1 MDEKEEVKVNNKKTK
16 KKKSTIGKI
25 FDVVISIVVFGIM
38 GIWFIDFFSVYND
51 KDPKFCLEIE
61 IREYEDG
68 STTVCTG
75 LGYKVYQY
83 DRYSIEGSEFG
94 PVWMEER
101 Q

>member
-1 MDEKEEVKVNNKKTK
+1 MEENVEVKETKKKVK
-16 KKKSTIGKI
+16 KKKSVIGKI
-25 FDVVISIVVFGIM
+25 FDVVISVIVFGIM
-38 GIWFIDFFSVYND
+38 FVWIFDFFSVYND
-51 KDPKFCLEIE
+51 KEPKFCLERE

-94 PVWMEER
+94 PFWMEER